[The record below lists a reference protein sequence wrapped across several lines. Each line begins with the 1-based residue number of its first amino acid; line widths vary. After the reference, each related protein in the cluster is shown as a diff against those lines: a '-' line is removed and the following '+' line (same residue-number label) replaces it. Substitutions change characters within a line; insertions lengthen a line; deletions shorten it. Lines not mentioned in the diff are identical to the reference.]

1 MRRRRMMMVTM
12 GMGMMMMMGVR
23 GVTMKQGMMPSCA
36 ILPVSRI
43 HSFLQFPTRTPFPS
57 STTLLFWP
65 PRSESARPSGR
76 IMWVRCQERSSSVHE
91 TAGSQTKPR
100 LSKKKLRLDELC
112 MEKFPQYS
120 RTLIQ
125 SWILQGKVIVD
136 GRPAAKA
143 GSSVKATS
151 IIEIIAEVPK
161 YVCRAGYKLEGALE
175 QFAHDVTG
183 KVVLDSGLSTG
194 GFSDCLLQNGAARIY
209 GVDVGYGQVAEKIR
223 VDPRVTVIER
233 TNLRYLEGLPEQV
246 DLVTLDLSFI
256 SILLVMPKVCSV
268 MKPESSIITLIK
280 PQFEA
285 RRSQVG
291 GGGIVRDP
299 AVHKEVLQRVISGV
313 ERFGFKCQGWIQSPI
328 TGCKLIP
335 PKLPRPKD
343 AHNQPA
349 VGAVVQEATPTR
361 RPGRQVASAA
371 AGCRRVEIKGRA
383 HGATWQGHVAGEGLQ
398 VPRLSNNQQSLS
410 PS

>member
-1 MRRRRMMMVTM
+1 M

-335 PKLPRPKD
+335 RSSP
-343 AHNQPA
+343 
-349 VGAVVQEATPTR
+349 VQRTR
-361 RPGRQVASAA
+361 
-371 AGCRRVEIKGRA
+371 
-383 HGATWQGHVAGEGLQ
+383 TTNLQ
-398 VPRLSNNQQSLS
+398 
-410 PS
+410 